1 MEADY
6 VISYRFATT
15 PEGAALSRFEKL
27 VQQLTRVGLST
38 EVRNGDKHSLL
49 IFVRAASDEYLY
61 GEVYRSRMKDWVHGV
76 RIAAPDKEIQVTLEK
91 EPMEEAERLRI
102 VHQLITNP
110 TDEGGAGI
118 SPKQGEW
125 ENVES
130 VFALHDHTYNRE
142 WMKRWATTYLLKV
155 EDLDEI
161 RNRFGEKV
169 CLSNRQRNSI
179 LTNPDA
185 GRLLLRIHP
194 SILHSSSSNC
204 SIRHCLMDY
213 LGKFLPYLR
222 SHEFRTMRGLH

>member
-15 PEGAALSRFEKL
+15 PEGAALARFEKL

-49 IFVRAASDEYLY
+49 LFVRAASDEYLY

-76 RIAAPDKEIQVTLEK
+76 RIAAPDKEIRVTLEN

-118 SPKQGEW
+118 SVKVGEW

-130 VFALHDHTYNRE
+130 VFALHDHAYNRE

-161 RNRFGEKV
+161 RNRFGEKA
-169 CLSNRQRNSI
+169 CPALWTQRKF
-179 LTNPDA
+179 LTDFA
-185 GRLLLRIHP
+185 SGSLLFCIHP
-194 SILHSSSSNC
+194 SILHSSGCYC
-204 SIRHCLMDY
+204 SIRICILDNPR
-213 LGKFLPYLR
+213 KFLAGLR
-222 SHEFRTMRGLH
+222 SHQLCTMRGLH